1 MFIPGDLIF
10 YFNVC
15 KQTDRKFDVLLYI
28 WCKAILISG
37 RKNENKNGFDEI
49 AIDFFLKSIIGLKS
63 TNNEIKY

>member
-1 MFIPGDLIF
+1 MILIF

-28 WCKAILISG
+28 WCKALLIWG
-37 RKNENKNGFDEI
+37 RQGKNKNAFAEI

-63 TNNEIKY
+63 TNNA

>member
-1 MFIPGDLIF
+1 VILIF

-28 WCKAILISG
+28 WCKAFLIWG
-37 RKNENKNGFDEI
+37 EEGENKYAFDEI

-63 TNNEIKY
+63 TNNT

>member
-1 MFIPGDLIF
+1 VILIF

-28 WCKAILISG
+28 WCKPFLIWG
-37 RKNENKNGFDEI
+37 RKNENKNAFDEI

-63 TNNEIKY
+63 TNNA

>member
-1 MFIPGDLIF
+1 MIVIF

-28 WCKAILISG
+28 LSKPFLIWG
-37 RKNENKNGFDEI
+37 RKGENKNAFDEV

-63 TNNEIKY
+63 TNNA